1 MLCSERVITDYSCR
15 QCRFL
20 NSTSKIMITSQNK
33 LVPPYHSS
41 SAELVY
47 GLNCKLC
54 DSELML
60 LPTTYHSA
68 IRWATYYR
76 SLVTSL
82 VIPIVDNMELLELC
96 ISKYFNFLIFE
107 FTHVMLKV
115 FVNLGM
121 VVSSSLT
128 RSVGFPT
135 GLAALPTTPRA

>member
-20 NSTSKIMITSQNK
+20 NSTSKIIITSQNK
-33 LVPPYHSS
+33 FVPPYHSS

-135 GLAALPTTPRA
+135 GLAALPITPRA

>member
-135 GLAALPTTPRA
+135 GLAALPITPRA